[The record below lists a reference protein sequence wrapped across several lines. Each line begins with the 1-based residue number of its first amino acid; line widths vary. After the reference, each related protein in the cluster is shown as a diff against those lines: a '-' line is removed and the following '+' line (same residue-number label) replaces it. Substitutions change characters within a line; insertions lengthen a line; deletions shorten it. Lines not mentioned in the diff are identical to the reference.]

1 MPRWHRPNPESPAAA
16 AGAGHGL
23 PTSAPTV
30 GVEEEF
36 FLVDPTSERLT
47 ASNDLVVAAAAR
59 LGLDLDYELKRT
71 QVEVNTPVCHSS
83 TELRA
88 RVVEGRTIAAAAAR
102 EAHVGLLAS
111 GVSPVLQQ
119 LASVTDVPRYRTMA
133 ERYGRLV
140 EEQEVCGCH
149 VHVGVADHETA
160 VLVCNHVRVWLP
172 TLLAATANS
181 PLHRGRDTGYAS
193 WRAIMASRW
202 PCAGPPPRFTSAEHY
217 DAIVAMMIDSGNILD
232 PGMVYWDVRPSA
244 HLPTVEVRVSDVPAT
259 VDETVLLA
267 MLVRALVA
275 TAEREVREGS
285 AAPPIADEIVHAAY
299 LCAAREGSTGRA
311 VDVFTGRPTTA
322 QQSFRAFLR
331 YLGPQLEETGDRRC
345 AVAMWEAILA
355 RGTGAMLQRRAFA
368 RRHAVADVVDA
379 LRRAFVD
386 GPQTPPLSGGAHPA
400 PDVPA
405 L

>member
-59 LGLDLDYELKRT
+59 LGLDMDYELKRT
-71 QVEVNTPVCHSS
+71 QVEVNTPVCHNS

-111 GVSPVLQQ
+111 GVSPTLQQ

-267 MLVRALVA
+267 MLV
-275 TAEREVREGS
+275 
-285 AAPPIADEIVHAAY
+285 
-299 LCAAREGSTGRA
+299 
-311 VDVFTGRPTTA
+311 
-322 QQSFRAFLR
+322 
-331 YLGPQLEETGDRRC
+331 LGPQLEETGDRRC

-368 RRHAVADVVDA
+368 RRHAVADVVGA